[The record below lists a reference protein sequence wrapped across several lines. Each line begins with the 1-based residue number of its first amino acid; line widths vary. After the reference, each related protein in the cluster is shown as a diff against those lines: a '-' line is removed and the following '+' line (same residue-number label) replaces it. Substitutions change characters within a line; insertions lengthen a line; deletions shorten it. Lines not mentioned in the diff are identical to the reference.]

1 MVCRGQVGV
10 HVGPWGQ
17 VRGDIPQATWE
28 VFCPEEKGTFPFPA
42 WLLCRWPQDGVN
54 ALLRPISSSQR
65 SPRLPSWR

>member
-28 VFCPEEKGTFPFPA
+28 VFCPEEKGTFPFQLGSCA
-42 WLLCRWPQDGVN
+42 DG
-54 ALLRPISSSQR
+54 
-65 SPRLPSWR
+65 PRMA